1 MPILTGMFRLRFAFS
16 YSGGRVFAACFS
28 PDGMSGRPGE
38 MALTPEK
45 KEEARYFQPPWERS
59 SFAFAMFL
67 FKTEKSV
74 V

>member
-1 MPILTGMFRLRFAFS
+1 MPILTRMFRLRFAFS

-59 SFAFAMFL
+59 SVSNAAFSASGF
-67 FKTEKSV
+67 TGYS
-74 V
+74 